1 MTEPTKKVSR
11 RGARAA
17 KRALRAAP
25 LADEDRAVRP
35 GLSGGSYQPLATAD
49 VARINEAVM
58 NALENIGLAQA
69 IPSCI
74 ELVTAAGG
82 SYKDGRLYF
91 PRESR
96 HDIEISGSRV
106 YFGTAGAA
114 VHVVDIEANEYRDS
128 ELGDLYNMARLVD
141 KLDNIHFFQRCL
153 VARDIPEPL
162 DMDVNTCYAAVRGT
176 KKHVGTSWV
185 EPHHCI

>member
-1 MTEPTKKVSR
+1 MTEPVKKVSR

-49 VARINEAVM
+49 VARINEAVL

-91 PRESR
+91 PRSLVE
-96 HDIEISGSRV
+96 DTIANAAKEIV
-106 YFGTAGAA
+106 
-114 VHVVDIEANEYRDS
+114 
-128 ELGDLYNMARLVD
+128 LYG
-141 KLDNIHFFQRCL
+141 RCL
-153 VARDIPEPL
+153 LYTSPSPRD
-162 DMDVNTCYAAVRGT
+162 RG
-176 KKHVGTSWV
+176 
-185 EPHHCI
+185 